1 MSAGRHPEFKGIAG
15 TGVGR
20 DDQSIANQ
28 QVKGEVRRSAGP
40 GDIHGPVQKEAKQG
54 LQQAVVPVTAMQNT
68 KGILPGDGI
77 EAS

>member
-1 MSAGRHPEFKGIAG
+1 
-15 TGVGR
+15 
-20 DDQSIANQ
+20 
-28 QVKGEVRRSAGP
+28 
-40 GDIHGPVQKEAKQG
+40 VQKEAKQG